1 MPSAEDRYAISELLN
16 RMAYC
21 YDESHLDDLAAYFA
35 PNAVMSMQIAGGEV
49 VGPFEGRDSIMELY
63 RGAKASQ
70 TDLRR
75 HDITNI
81 MFDAFGETLAVTSY
95 LTLFATENA
104 ETELLTTG
112 VYRDQVGRIDGEWKI
127 IRRHIDLDSAY

>member
-1 MPSAEDRYAISELLN
+1 
-16 RMAYC
+16 
-21 YDESHLDDLAAYFA
+21 
-35 PNAVMSMQIAGGEV
+35 MSMQIAGGDM

-70 TDLRR
+70 TDVRR

-81 MFDAFGETLAVTSY
+81 MFDASEGTLAVTSY

-104 ETELLTTG
+104 ETKLLTTG
-112 VYRDQVGRIDGEWKI
+112 VYRDQVGQIDGEWKI
-127 IRRHIDLDSAY
+127 TKRHIDLDSAY